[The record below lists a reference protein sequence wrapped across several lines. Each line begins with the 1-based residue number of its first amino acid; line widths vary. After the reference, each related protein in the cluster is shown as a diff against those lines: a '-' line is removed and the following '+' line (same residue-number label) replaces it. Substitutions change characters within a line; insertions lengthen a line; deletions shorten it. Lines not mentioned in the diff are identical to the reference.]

1 MKPSY
6 FDLTVHDVDQAKRF
20 FGNVFGWRFEKLP
33 TADEYYLIDAGPSDE
48 PGIDG
53 GIGMVGQARISE
65 GRPLT
70 QVTIPVPNLEDFI
83 VRIKEYGGYV
93 LEPKAAIPG
102 IGWFAT
108 CAEPGGL
115 IFGVLEKDPKAA

>member
-33 TADEYYLIDAGPSDE
+33 TADEYYLIEAGPADE

-70 QVTIPVPNLEDFI
+70 QVTVPVPNLEDFI

>member
-33 TADEYYLIDAGPSDE
+33 TADEYYLIEAGPADE

>member
-33 TADEYYLIDAGPSDE
+33 TADEYYLIEAGAAEE

-115 IFGVLEKDPKAA
+115 IFGVLEKDTKAA

>member
-6 FDLTVHDVDQAKRF
+6 FDMMVHDVDQARQF
-20 FGNVFGWRFEKLP
+20 FEHVFGWRFEKLP
-33 TADEYYLIDAGPSDE
+33 SSDEYYRIEAGAPGE

-53 GIGMVGQARISE
+53 GIGMVKQAPISE

-70 QVTIPVPNLEDFI
+70 QVSIRVPDLEAFI
-83 VRIKEYGGYV
+83 AKVKEGGGYV
-93 LEPKAAIPG
+93 LETKLPVPG
-102 IGWFAT
+102 VGWYAT

-115 IFGVLEKDPKAA
+115 VFGLFQADPTAA

>member
-6 FDLTVHDVDQAKRF
+6 FDMTVHDVDKARQF
-20 FGNVFGWRFEKLP
+20 FEHVFGWRFEKLP
-33 TADEYYLIDAGPSDE
+33 SSDEYYRIEAGP
-48 PGIDG
+48 PGERGING

-70 QVTIPVPNLEDFI
+70 QVTIPVPDLEAFI
-83 VRIKEYGGYV
+83 AKIKESGGYA
-93 LEPKAAIPG
+93 LEAKMAIPG
-102 IGWFAT
+102 IGWYAT

-115 IFGVLEKDPKAA
+115 IFGLLEADPKAA